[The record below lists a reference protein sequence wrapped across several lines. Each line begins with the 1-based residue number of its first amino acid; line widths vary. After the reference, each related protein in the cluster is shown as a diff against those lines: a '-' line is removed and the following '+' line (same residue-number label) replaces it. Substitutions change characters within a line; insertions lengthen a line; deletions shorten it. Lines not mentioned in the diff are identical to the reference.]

1 MKPGPLH
8 TIRAGS
14 GALPASPA
22 RRAILEAV
30 RRARPPAVPLPSIAG
45 VQDTASGDLVSRF
58 AASAEAAAA
67 IVRRVE
73 AGGVGAGNME
83 AGSMAASDV
92 DAGDVG
98 TGGVGAGNM
107 EAGSMA
113 ASDVDAGD
121 MDAGGVKTG
130 NMGGGGVALGD
141 VNVRDVGAGGV
152 EAGGVE
158 AAVREAFP
166 GATSIAAAR
175 SAWAFEALDPAA
187 DAHALARLDVL
198 VCPGAFG
205 VAENGAVWLPESG
218 MGSRA
223 APFLAQHLVLVLDRN
238 AIVPDMHAACDRL
251 EAFREG
257 YGVFVAGPS
266 KTADIEQALVIGAHG
281 PRSLLIL
288 LT

>member
-14 GALPASPA
+14 GALPAFPA
-22 RRAILEAV
+22 RRAILDAV

-83 AGSMAASDV
+83 AGGMAASDV
-92 DAGDVG
+92 G
-98 TGGVGAGNM
+98 
-107 EAGSMA
+107 
-113 ASDVDAGD
+113 AGD

-130 NMGGGGVALGD
+130 DMGGGGVALGD
-141 VNVRDVGAGGV
+141 VNVRDMGAGGVEAGGV